1 MSQELEPELK
11 SQSQKARMSQNQRVS
26 AREKNLT
33 QHKSKILFIQKARVR
48 QELEPLL
55 KSQSQNARMS
65 RNQKIRVIESE
76 NYES

>member
-11 SQSQKARMSQNQRVS
+11 SQSQKARVS
-26 AREKNLT
+26 
-33 QHKSKILFIQKARVR
+33 

-55 KSQSQNARMS
+55 KSQRQKARMS
-65 RNQKIRVIESE
+65 QNQKIRVRESE